1 MRILLVD
8 KKRNEMINVKVE
20 VNKHLFVVAPEIKN
34 DRFNYMRNK
43 LMGIRKKYMTMFIE
57 QKGLNEAYDE
67 IIIKEIRDLL
77 EDEAE
82 RIHRAEGIMYYTV

>member
-1 MRILLVD
+1 
-8 KKRNEMINVKVE
+8 MINVKVE

-34 DRFNYMRNK
+34 DRFNYMHNK
-43 LMGIRKKYMTMFIE
+43 LMGIRKKYMMLFIE